1 MALSNE
7 RILQNLSNYLS
18 GDFRDRIPAPT
29 QANMN
34 QIADTIE
41 AYPTLA
47 NEFIDVL
54 TNQVIR
60 TMFFTRTISN
70 PLSFFERGELSKY
83 GKSLELIYVDLIQG
97 KDFTERFGT
106 SYENELL
113 APTHYDNVKVQYLT
127 ENSRLKYKITIST
140 DMLASAFR
148 SENGLS
154 TLVNQQV
161 SKMVESYNLDK
172 FLMTWKLLDKMNKV
186 DVPTGINNL
195 NQGNSTEV
203 EVKGKQLLRKIK
215 KVIKDMSFPSRDY
228 NTSGVWTVSRPED
241 LAIIIDTE
249 TAAMLDVEVLAGIF
263 NLSKVEMASRIIEI
277 PRFGDEETQAL
288 IVDRDKVH
296 IYQTKYATD
305 SIKNGAGLFTNIFL
319 HRWDLLGACDFAN
332 CIRLS
337 ETGKKTTPRTR
348 MPYDVL
354 KIDSKD
360 ENGTVMHDMVE
371 TEIELNNGEV
381 KSKRER
387 KIKK

>member
-7 RILQNLSNYLS
+7 RILANLDNYLS
-18 GDFRDRIPAPT
+18 GDFKSRIPAIT

-41 AYPTLA
+41 AYPTIA
-47 NEFIDVL
+47 NEFVEVL

-60 TMFFTRTISN
+60 TMFLTRTINN

-83 GKSLELIYVDLIQG
+83 GKSLELIYVDLIEG
-97 KDFTERFGT
+97 KDFTDRFGS

-113 APTHYDNVKVQYLT
+113 APTTANNVKVQYLT

-148 SENGLS
+148 NENGLS
-154 TLVNQQV
+154 NLVNQQV
-161 SKMVESYNLDK
+161 AKMVESYNLDK
-172 FLMTWKLLDKMNKV
+172 FLMTWKLIDKMNKV
-186 DVPTGINNL
+186 DIKTGIASVNDT
-195 NQGNSTEV
+195 NS
-203 EVKGKQLLRKIK
+203 GKVLLRKIK
-215 KVIKDMSFPSRDY
+215 KVIKDMSFPSKDY
-228 NTSGVWTVSRPED
+228 NTSGVWTVSKPSD

-249 TAAMLDVEVLAGIF
+249 TSSLLDVEVLAGIF
-263 NLSKVEMASRIIEI
+263 NLSKVEMESRIIEI
-277 PRFGDEETQAL
+277 PKFGDDKTQAL
-288 IVDRDKVH
+288 IVDRDKLQ

-305 SIKNGAGLFTNIFL
+305 TVKNGAGLFTNIFL

-332 CIRLS
+332 CVRLS
-337 ETGKKTTPRTR
+337 VDGQAGNPKAH

-354 KIDSKD
+354 KLEAKD
-360 ENGTVMHDMVE
+360 DNGVVQHDMVQ
-371 TEIELNNGEV
+371 TEIEIQDGEV
-381 KSKRER
+381 KTKREK